1 MFDFSGFSVLTTGVW
16 ISFCAIICRN
26 YKHSIM
32 KVLMFGWE
40 FPPHNSGGL
49 GVACAGLA
57 RALIR
62 RGVGI
67 SFVLPRRMNASSDF
81 LRIIFADDKN
91 IKIEEVNS
99 PLMPYITSEVYA
111 RCFEDGAPG
120 MYGASLFEEVRRYG
134 VLARAIA
141 RREAHNV
148 IHAHDWLS
156 FEAGVEAKKVSGKPL
171 VVHIHATE
179 FDRVGGGGVN
189 QFVYNLEKYGMEKA
203 DAVIAVSH
211 FTKNIITN
219 HYGILPEKVFVV
231 HNGIDEEA
239 SWEAETA
246 PAFLRFKEAGYGMA
260 LFVGRITLQK
270 GPDYFLRAAKR
281 VLEYRPKTFFV
292 IAGAGD
298 MERQAIREAAAL
310 GISDKVFFA
319 GFLRDGELAETYRA
333 ADIFVMPSV
342 SEPFG
347 ITPLESLMHGAPVLI
362 SKQSGVSEVLAHAIK
377 ADFWDT
383 EEMANKIIAVLD
395 HKPLQ
400 HCLAENGRNEA
411 KRLTWGEAARKCVE
425 VYGRVLAMGF

>member
-1 MFDFSGFSVLTTGVW
+1 METFL
-16 ISFCAIICRN
+16 R
-26 YKHSIM
+26 M
-32 KVLMFGWE
+32 KILMFGWE

-57 RALIR
+57 RALTK

-67 SFVLPRRMNASSDF
+67 SFVLPRKMNASSDF
-81 LRIIFADDKN
+81 FRIIFGDDER

-99 PLMPYITSEVYA
+99 LLAPYITSEIYG

-120 MYGASLFEEVRRYG
+120 MYGASLFDEVRRYG
-134 VLARAIA
+134 FLAKAIA
-141 RREAHNV
+141 RRESHNV

-156 FEAGVEAKKVSGKPL
+156 FEAGVEAKKVSGRPL
-171 VVHIHATE
+171 IVHVHATE
-179 FDRVGGGGVN
+179 FDRVGGGRVN
-189 QFVYNLEKYGMEKA
+189 QFVYDLEKYGMEKA
-203 DAVIAVSH
+203 DAVIAVSY
-211 FTKNIITN
+211 FTKNIITD
-219 HYGILPEKVFVV
+219 HYGIPPEKVFVV

-239 SWEAETA
+239 GGEMETA
-246 PAFLRFKEAGYGMA
+246 PTFLRFKEAGYGMV

-270 GPDYFLRAAKR
+270 GPDYFLRSAKR
-281 VLEYRPKTFFV
+281 VLEYKPKTFFV
-292 IAGAGD
+292 IAGSGD

-319 GFLRDGELAETYRA
+319 GFLRDGELSKTYRA

-362 SKQSGVSEVLAHAIK
+362 SKQSGVSEVLAHAMK

-383 EEMANKIIAVLD
+383 EEMASKIIAVLD

-400 HCLAENGRNEA
+400 RCLSENGRNEA
-411 KRLTWGEAARKCVE
+411 RRLTWGEAARKCVE
-425 VYGRVLAMGF
+425 VYKGVLAMGF